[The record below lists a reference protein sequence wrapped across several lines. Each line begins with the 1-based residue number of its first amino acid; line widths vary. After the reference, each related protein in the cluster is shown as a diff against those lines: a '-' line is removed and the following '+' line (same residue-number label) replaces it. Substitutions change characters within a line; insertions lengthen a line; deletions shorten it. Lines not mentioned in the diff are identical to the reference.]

1 MRGHSIKNVHEKVK
15 KHVVCLSQTVIA
27 FPTELFTASGASWPR
42 INMKIGSQPL
52 LGVAFASFF
61 IILSSPCYVDST
73 CNDNNLSSRFI
84 VRIDDRFIVFSLEK
98 YIVTSDQNNKKE
110 KKLYELNEEK
120 CEK

>member
-1 MRGHSIKNVHEKVK
+1 MRGHSIKNAHEKVK

-61 IILSSPCYVDST
+61 NVLSSPCHVDST
-73 CNDNNLSSRFI
+73 CNDNKLSSRFI
-84 VRIDDRFIVFSLEK
+84 VRIDARFIVFSLEK
-98 YIVTSDQNNKKE
+98 YIETSDQKIKKE